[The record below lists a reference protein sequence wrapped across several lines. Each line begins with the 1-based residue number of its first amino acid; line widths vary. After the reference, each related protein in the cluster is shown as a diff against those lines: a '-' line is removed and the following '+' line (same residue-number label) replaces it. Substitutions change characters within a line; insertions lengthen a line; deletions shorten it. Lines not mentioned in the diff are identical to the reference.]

1 MKKMNFGPRLTLIF
15 TYICI
20 ALFVAAVI
28 FLPMVVTWYVETM
41 GRSSELATTVMLT
54 CYPCSPFAAIALL
67 SVRLVVKD
75 IISGK
80 VFDPKNITRMFR
92 VSGCCLAAGVIMLF
106 AGNFYM
112 PFYIAGAAAVFCS
125 LMSKVF
131 ADIIK
136 IGIPEKR
143 ENEENEK

>member
-1 MKKMNFGPRLTLIF
+1 MKKMNLGPRLTLIF

-28 FLPMVVTWYVETM
+28 FLPMIVTWYVETM

-75 IISGK
+75 IVWDK
-80 VFDPKNITRMFR
+80 VFDRKNITRMLR
-92 VSGCCLAAGVIMLF
+92 VSGCCLAAGAIMLF

-125 LMSKVF
+125 LLSKVF

-136 IGIPEKR
+136 TGVNSQEK
-143 ENEENEK
+143 NEENEK